1 MAAEPVSLHDVR
13 GHQRLRG
20 PLTAAARRGTLPAA
34 LLLHGDPGVGKQRLA
49 LWIGQLVLCESPS
62 VDGPCGECRS
72 CRLALRLEHPDLHWY
87 FPVPRPKG
95 SLSPER
101 LAAALDDARFAEL
114 AEIREQP
121 LKASHLGEPRG
132 FYLAAMQTLRRR
144 AHSKPSMSST
154 QVFIIGEAEHLV
166 PQESS
171 PEAANALLK
180 LLEEPPGDS
189 RFILTSARPG
199 SLLPTIRSRTV
210 PLRLLGLSRDQ
221 VETFLVDAAHIDPA
235 RARRASA
242 LARGSIGRALGFIP
256 DADGSPG
263 PLEDLRQEAWRLLD
277 AALTSRGGQG
287 FKTAL
292 GYRPAGARGLIDLFA
307 MLDGWIRDLAAVA
320 AGAPHGVVN
329 EDAMDRLERA
339 VRKHDIQPALVAA
352 GALELVQEA
361 REQAQ
366 GNVNPQLIIA
376 NLVHGLRDRLV
387 SNLTPR
393 PA

>member
-1 MAAEPVSLHDVR
+1 MAPCPVTLRGVR
-13 GHQRLRG
+13 GHQRVREALAA
-20 PLTAAARRGTLPAA
+20 AAARGTVPAA

-62 VDGPCGECRS
+62 SEGPCDRCRS

-95 SLSPER
+95 SFTPDR
-101 LAAALDDARFAEL
+101 LAAALEDARFAEL
-114 AEIREQP
+114 AEIRGRPLRTSHVGEQ
-121 LKASHLGEPRG
+121 RG
-132 FYLAAMQTLRRR
+132 FYLAATQTLRRR
-144 AHSKPSMSST
+144 AHAKPSMSST

-199 SLLPTIRSRTV
+199 SLLSTIRSRTV
-210 PLRLLGLSRDQ
+210 PLRLLGLGRDE
-221 VETFLVDAAHIDPA
+221 VEQFLVEVAEVDPS
-235 RARRASA
+235 RARRASG
-242 LARGSIGRALGFIP
+242 LARGSIGRALGFVP
-256 DADGSPG
+256 DSDGSPG
-263 PLEDLRQEAWRLLD
+263 PLEALRQEAWQLLD
-277 AALTSRGGQG
+277 AALAKHGAQG

-292 GYRPAGARGLIDLFA
+292 GYRPAGARGLLDLFA

-320 AGAPHGVVN
+320 SGAPHDIVN
-329 EDAMDRLERA
+329 EDAIERLERA
-339 VRKHDIQPALVAA
+339 VRRHNIQAALVA
-352 GALELVQEA
+352 GTLELVQQA
-361 REQAQ
+361 REEAQ

-376 NLVHGLRDRLV
+376 NLVNGLRGRLV
-387 SNLTPR
+387 TNLT
-393 PA
+393 ANNA